1 MTATAA
7 VAARNGEE
15 KTRKESN
22 EDPVVTVLVQI
33 LRSADPETAFLDT
46 LETGVIPDEIC
57 LELAEN
63 LDEIVKAVNFDNQ
76 LKVVFSLRESGA
88 ISEKTQEILLLAI
101 LEMDEQ
107 EEVLAPTETEILI
120 QTPTFESPA
129 TTPQAPPVNILADLI
144 KSAAE
149 LQRQFGKNL
158 PEDKQSEI
166 RQAVGKLAEEG
177 FSSLRQI
184 LGSAILAQAEFSAD
198 QRQINVPASLE
209 VVEILLG
216 QRQAELT
223 AAVFT
228 AYEAL
233 VREGFRLTHR
243 NGYNRP
249 LMTISSITL
258 LRGRLRRWLDSHES
272 GLGADELASAQK
284 AVATL
289 EEFLLGA
296 ADEQIKA
303 AIRRDCDERLRERII
318 SSGIRALGAVNEEL
332 VAAQPTT
339 KEGALNL
346 LRGYF
351 HAKRSELASELRTV
365 GSKSLGEA
373 ETTIRRILD
382 LRSATTALRQEMA
395 KLKAAD
401 YDPAT
406 QRPAL
411 SDRDKRLALFESERP
426 DLVIDYHE
434 LSVALESP
442 ELRGSERKKAV
453 RQLADVEAKLTELDQ
468 LIAGIRP
475 ASEARHG

>member
-149 LQRQFGKNL
+149 LQGQFGKNL

-184 LGSAILAQAEFSAD
+184 LGSAILAQAEFPVD

-249 LMTISSITL
+249 LMTVSSIGL
-258 LRGRLRRWLDSHES
+258 LRSRFQRWLDSRES
-272 GLGADELASAQK
+272 GLGAEELASAQK
-284 AVATL
+284 TVATL
-289 EEFLLGA
+289 ENFLLAA

-303 AIRRDCDERLRERII
+303 AIRQDHSARLRERIV
-318 SSGIRALGAVNEEL
+318 SSAIHVQDAVSEEL
-332 VAAQPTT
+332 VTAQPAT
-339 KEGALNL
+339 KDEALQQVG
-346 LRGYF
+346 GYL
-351 HAKRSELASELRTV
+351 HAKRAGLASELRTV
-365 GSKSLGEA
+365 GPKSLGEA
-373 ETTIRRILD
+373 EATIRRILD
-382 LRSATTALRQEMA
+382 LRSATTTLRREMA
-395 KLKAAD
+395 ELKAAD
-401 YDPAT
+401 YDPVT

-426 DLVIDYHE
+426 DLVIDYRE
-434 LSVALESP
+434 LSVALESS
-442 ELRGSERKKAV
+442 ELRGSEHKKAI
-453 RQLADVEAKLTELDQ
+453 RQLDDVARKLEELDV
-468 LIAGIRP
+468 LIAALRP
-475 ASEARHG
+475 ASEVRHG